1 MKLRKLI
8 TEDKDNNNK
17 PITLE
22 DILEEFLKT
31 TLSVYMPGEIRRET
45 LDGVNKNVL
54 FLRPKGKVNIYE
66 IYILKNNIYV
76 KIYDVI
82 GFSSSIGFVFKLEK
96 LSIIEFIK
104 NLEKIINKVD
114 LLEDTYKDLAESSTL

>member
-8 TEDKDNNNK
+8 TEDKDSNK

-22 DILEEFLKT
+22 DILEEFEKT